1 MLFRLTHHNSKLNIY
16 KGIARTNHSVIVI
29 KVAILRQKTEYCR
42 IIQNRKFEIIIIHL
56 PFYFREYIFF
66 EKRHIYL

>member
-42 IIQNRKFEIIIIHL
+42 IIQNRKFEIIIIYL

-66 EKRHIYL
+66 